1 MSCFHTS
8 TPLKKKKKKGGGG
21 GGRERGRKVNGA
33 SDRGE
38 EPGNGVLFVS
48 VSRSICAA

>member
-8 TPLKKKKKKGGGG
+8 TPLKEKKEEKKRGGG
-21 GGRERGRKVNGA
+21 EEGRKVNGA